1 VMVYVSQIFY
11 YMALALAPVTIV
23 SPIMA
28 LSNIFRIHASRWLNP
43 RHEVFG
49 PQVMIATGVS
59 FLGVVVLSISVDML
73 PLPPAWSAWLNWHW
87 P

>member
-1 VMVYVSQIFY
+1 MVYVSQVFY
-11 YMALALAPVTIV
+11 YMALALTPVTIV

-49 PQVMIATGVS
+49 TEVTVATAIS
-59 FLGVVVLSISVDML
+59 FLGVIVLSISVDVL
-73 PLPPAWSAWLNWHW
+73 PLPPAWAALLGWHW

>member
-1 VMVYVSQIFY
+1 MVYVSQIFY

-43 RHEVFG
+43 RHEIFG
-49 PQVMIATGVS
+49 PQVMIATAVS
-59 FLGVVVLSISVDML
+59 FFGVIVLSVSVDML
-73 PLPPAWSAWLNWHW
+73 PLPPDWAAWLNWHW